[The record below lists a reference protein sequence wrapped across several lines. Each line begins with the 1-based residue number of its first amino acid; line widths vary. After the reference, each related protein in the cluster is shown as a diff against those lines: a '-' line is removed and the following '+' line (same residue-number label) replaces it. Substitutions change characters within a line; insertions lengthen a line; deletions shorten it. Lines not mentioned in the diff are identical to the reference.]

1 MHGDDFLN
9 TFADDKVASCLAERA
24 VRNVLIVDDH
34 AMLREGLAK
43 LIGCESDLHV
53 CGEAGEAFTA
63 LEMAAAHK
71 PDLVLSDISLPGK
84 SGIEFIKDLRAVL
97 PTQAVLV
104 VSIHDEAIY
113 AERALRAGARGYI
126 MKHEGAQRLIWAIR
140 RVLEGKVYVSDRIAS
155 KILDLFSGNRS
166 EVSPVERLTDREFE
180 VFQLVG
186 RGRTTASIADELHIS
201 PKTVEVHRAHIREKL
216 AMTASAELIS
226 FAARWVETHG

>member
-1 MHGDDFLN
+1 MSVV
-9 TFADDKVASCLAERA
+9 ADPVTRKS
-24 VRNVLIVDDH
+24 VLIVDDH
-34 AMLREGLAK
+34 AMLREGLVK
-43 LIGCESDLHV
+43 LIDCESDLQV

-63 LEMAAAHK
+63 LELATLCK
-71 PDLVLSDISLPGK
+71 PDLVLSDLSLPGK
-84 SGIEFIKDLRAVL
+84 SGIEFIKDLRAL
-97 PTQAVLV
+97 FPSQAVLV

-126 MKHEGAQRLIWAIR
+126 MKHEGAQHLMMAIR
-140 RVLEGKVYVSDRIAS
+140 RVLEGKVYVSERIAT

-186 RGRTTASIADELHIS
+186 RGRTTVAIATELHIS

-216 AMTASAELIS
+216 NMTASAELIS
-226 FAARWVETHG
+226 FAARWVETHS